1 MLFDELKGNLLL
13 ATPSLQERQFKDSV
27 ILLCHHDAEGSMGL
41 IINRSQDISI
51 ADVLEDIQLTPE
63 YQIIQQLP
71 KDQVHS
77 YEGGPVDP
85 FRGFVLHDGQH
96 IYESTMKI
104 TSELHLTT
112 SKDVLEK
119 IAQQQGPEHF
129 MLILGYTGWD
139 AGQLESE
146 ILENHWLVTAASETI
161 LFHTSPELRWA
172 LSAQSLGVDKSHL
185 SSQIG
190 HA

>member
-1 MLFDELKGNLLL
+1 MQFNELKGNLLL
-13 ATPSLQERQFKDSV
+13 ATPSLQERQFRDSV

-41 IINRSQDISI
+41 IINRPQDISI
-51 ADVLEDIQLTPE
+51 TDVLEDLKLTPNE
-63 YQIIQQLP
+63 QTMYQLP
-71 KDQVHS
+71 DGEPHS

-85 FRGFVLHDGQH
+85 FRGFVLHDGWH
-96 IYESTMKI
+96 IYESTMQI
-104 TSELHLTT
+104 TPELHLTS

-119 IAQQQGPEHF
+119 IVQQQGPEHF

-139 AGQLESE
+139 AGQLEAE
-146 ILENHWLVTAASETI
+146 ILENNWLIADASNTI
-161 LFHTSPELRWA
+161 IFHTPPELRWA
-172 LSAQSLGVDKSHL
+172 LAAQSLGVDKSHL